1 MQPNDIIWRIL
12 ERLHDLQSLCEESY
26 NELHPKKNADL
37 TSSIEECERLIR
49 TQINI
54 MNRISKKY

>member
-1 MQPNDIIWRIL
+1 MQPKDVIWRIL
-12 ERLHDLQSLCEESY
+12 ERLQDLQNLCEESY
-26 NELHPKKNADL
+26 SELHPKKNADL
-37 TSSIEECERLIR
+37 ISSIEECERLTR